1 MITGKVLITGGTG
14 LLGQSIVYK
23 LKAQGTDVD
32 LLDTRQTITDLNLVR
47 DYECIIHLSGAPVA
61 NRWTSSHIQEM
72 RRSRI
77 DSVLQIRDLLE
88 SLPPDARPRCIVS
101 ASAVGIYRNHETEW
115 MTVDSH
121 PAHSPLAE
129 LVSDWES
136 AVQSFGSIGVRP
148 VSIRLG
154 LILAPDGGFL
164 ARLLPAYR
172 LGLGACIGAGKY
184 PVPWIHIDDA
194 AKLFLWAA
202 STSKARGI
210 LPGTSTSSLTMYE
223 YHRLL
228 GRILR
233 RKQWLPR
240 IPVLWMKLALGPMA
254 QILDSGQPI
263 DNHAL
268 TRLGFKFEYEH
279 LEEATKAL
287 ISRR

>member
-14 LLGQSIVYK
+14 LLGQSIAHNLRV
-23 LKAQGTDVD
+23 QGTEVD
-32 LLDTRQTITDLNLVR
+32 LLSTRQSITDLNLVKG
-47 DYECIIHLSGAPVA
+47 YECIIHLSGAPVA
-61 NRWTSSHIQEM
+61 ERWTSSHIQEM

-77 DSVLQIRDLLE
+77 DSILQIRSHIT
-88 SLPPDARPRCIVS
+88 SLPPDARPRCLIS
-101 ASAVGIYRNHETEW
+101 ASAVGIYRDHETEL

-121 PAHSPLAE
+121 PSHGPLAE

-164 ARLLPAYR
+164 ARLLPTYR
-172 LGLGACIGAGKY
+172 LGLGACIGTGKY

-194 AKLFLWAA
+194 AKLFIWAA

-210 LPGTSTSSLTMYE
+210 LPGTSTSSLTMHE
-223 YHRLL
+223 FHQLL
-228 GRILR
+228 GLTLG

-240 IPVLWMKLALGPMA
+240 IPMFLMKLVLGQMA

-268 TRLGFKFEYEH
+268 TRLGFQFEYED

-287 ISRR
+287 LARR